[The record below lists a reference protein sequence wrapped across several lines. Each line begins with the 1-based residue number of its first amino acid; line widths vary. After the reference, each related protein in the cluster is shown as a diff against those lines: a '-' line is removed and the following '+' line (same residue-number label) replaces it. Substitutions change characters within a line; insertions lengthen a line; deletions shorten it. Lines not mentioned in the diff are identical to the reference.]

1 MHSCCLIA
9 PPSQNKSHLNGLLVN
24 CNRFFFSKLT
34 KQKISCDNVNK
45 ETLTYHHKK
54 HSTFITNLIWCNVWR
69 WVCTRS
75 EMRNYFWDQVEIS
88 AASYAELC
96 ITHRSWEEIYE
107 RTVLW
112 RWPARGQQAAH
123 SHGHRRPIQWCFL
136 ELFVIFVYKKKK
148 KETVPKWLEWM
159 YFCWCPWRKKR
170 CRRAS
175 GDVSRAGKDG
185 NVSWCVR
192 WPSVSFFFGLSFFST
207 FFTEPFTS

>member
-136 ELFVIFVYKKKK
+136 ELFVIFVYKKR
-148 KETVPKWLEWM
+148 
-159 YFCWCPWRKKR
+159 RKKLFQNDLNE
-170 CRRAS
+170 CIFV
-175 GDVSRAGKDG
+175 DVHGERSDTEERAGTSPALEKTG
-185 NVSWCVR
+185 TWAGVSGGLL
-192 WPSVSFFFGLSFFST
+192 SFFFGLSFFPT